1 VEREWVLGVGVTGIA
16 EASERCVD
24 EALDF
29 RIREDHEQ
37 RLDARVAARC
47 ECAKAARMLVP
58 SAGAVSRWIPAF
70 AGMTSKSE
78 VRAVAARNECA
89 ARRRACSCSRQAR

>member
-37 RLDARVAARC
+37 RL
-47 ECAKAARMLVP
+47 
-58 SAGAVSRWIPAF
+58 
-70 AGMTSKSE
+70 
-78 VRAVAARNECA
+78 
-89 ARRRACSCSRQAR
+89 